1 MDGNALTDSI
11 FQVDMNQV
19 VVTGIGVLTSLGT
32 GVENYWEGLLSGK
45 SGITAVTRFDS
56 SDIASKVSSE
66 INDFNPEDYMDP
78 KEARRNDRYAQ
89 LALAA
94 AHHALNDSGLTR
106 DDLIPDR
113 TGVIVG
119 SGIGGMETI
128 EKQMTTLIQRGPRR
142 VSPFMIPSL
151 IANIAGGI
159 IAIDL
164 GANGPNYSPVSA
176 CASGSHAIG
185 EAFEMIRRGAAD
197 MIFAG
202 GSEAAVTRIG
212 FAGFS
217 SMKAMSTNFNDDP
230 SRASRPFDRNRDG
243 FVMGEGAGV
252 LVLETLESAKKRGA
266 KIYAEIIGYSAT
278 CDAYH
283 VTTPDGESKALTQCM
298 NLAIGQAQIDK
309 NSVNYVNAH
318 GTSTP
323 YNDKSETI
331 ALKNVFGDH
340 AKNGLMVSST
350 KSMTGHL
357 LGAAGAIEAA
367 AVCKAIE
374 TMAVPPTINY
384 EEPDPD
390 CDLDYVPNESRE
402 TEVQVAMSNNSGFG
416 GHNASL
422 VFRKV

>member
-1 MDGNALTDSI
+1 
-11 FQVDMNQV
+11 MNQV
-19 VVTGIGVLTSLGT
+19 VITGIGTLTSVGH
-32 GVENYWEGLLSGK
+32 GVDEFWTSLKSGK
-45 SGITAVTRFDS
+45 SGITGVTRFDC
-56 SDIASKVSSE
+56 SDIASKVASE
-66 INDFNPEDYMDP
+66 ITKFNPEDFMDP
-78 KEARRNDRYAQ
+78 KEVRRNDRYAQ
-89 LALAA
+89 MALAA
-94 AHHALNDSGLTR
+94 THYALADANLSR
-106 DDLIPDR
+106 DEIVPDR
-113 TGVIVG
+113 TGVLVG

-128 EKQMTTLIQRGPRR
+128 EKQMTTLIERGPRR

-164 GANGPNYSPVSA
+164 GAQGPNFSIVSA

-230 SRASRPFDRNRDG
+230 SRASRPFDAQRDG

-252 LVLETLESAKKRGA
+252 LVLETKENAEKRGA
-266 KIYAEIIGYSAT
+266 RIYAEIVGYSAT
-278 CDAYH
+278 CDAFH
-283 VTTPDGESKALTQCM
+283 VTTPDVESKALTQCM
-298 NLAIGQAQIDK
+298 NQALAVAQVEAS
-309 NSVNYVNAH
+309 SVNYVNAH

-323 YNDKSETI
+323 YNDRSETV
-331 ALKNVFGDH
+331 ALKNVFGEY
-340 AKNGLMVSST
+340 AKNGLQVSST

-374 TMAVPPTINY
+374 EDIIPPTINY
-384 EEPDPD
+384 ENPDPD
-390 CDLDYVPNESRE
+390 CDLDYVPNEARE
-402 TEVQVAMSNNSGFG
+402 SNVSLAMSNNSGFG

-422 VFRKV
+422 IFKRV

>member
-1 MDGNALTDSI
+1 MTR
-11 FQVDMNQV
+11 V
-19 VVTGIGVLTSLGT
+19 VVTGMGVVSSIGNDLDSYWTSLKA
-32 GVENYWEGLLSGK
+32 GK
-45 SGITAVTRFDS
+45 SGITSPTSFDC
-56 SDIASKVSSE
+56 SDIASKVASE
-66 INDFNPEDYMDP
+66 IKDFNPEDFMDP

-94 AHHALNDSGLTR
+94 THGALKDANLTR
-106 DDLIPDR
+106 EQLVPKR
-113 TGVIVG
+113 TGVLVG
-119 SGIGGMETI
+119 SGIGGMDTI
-128 EKQMTTLIQRGPRR
+128 EKQMTTLIERGPRR

-164 GANGPNYSPVSA
+164 GAKGPNFSVVSA

-197 MIFAG
+197 VIFAG

-217 SMKAMSTNFNDDP
+217 SMKAMSTKFNDDP
-230 SRASRPFDRNRDG
+230 SRASRPFDKNRDG
-243 FVMGEGAGV
+243 FVMGEGSGV
-252 LVLETLESAKKRGA
+252 LVLETLENAQKRGA
-266 KIYAEIIGYSAT
+266 RIYAELIGYAAT
-278 CDAYH
+278 CDAFH
-283 VTTPDGESKALTQCM
+283 VTTPDTSSESLTECM
-298 NLAIGQAQIDK
+298 NLALDQAK
-309 NSVNYVNAH
+309 LERNSVNYVNAH

-323 YNDKSETI
+323 YNDRSETT
-331 ALKNVFGDH
+331 ALKNVYSDY

-367 AVCKAIE
+367 ACCKAIE
-374 TMAVPPTINY
+374 EGVIPPTINY

-390 CDLDYVPNESRE
+390 CDLDYVPNEARE
-402 TEVQVAMSNNSGFG
+402 ATVNVAMSNNSGFG

-422 VFRKV
+422 IFRNFN

>member
-1 MDGNALTDSI
+1 MDGNALTEGN

-19 VVTGIGVLTSLGT
+19 VVTGMGVLTSVGT
-32 GVENYWEGLLSGK
+32 GVENYWDGLLSGK

-56 SDIASKVSSE
+56 SDIASKVASE

-94 AHHALNDSGLTR
+94 AHHALKDSGLTR
-106 DDLIPDR
+106 DDLVPDR

-128 EKQMTTLIQRGPRR
+128 EKQMTTLIERGPRR

-217 SMKAMSTNFNDDP
+217 SMKAMSTNFNDDA

-252 LVLETLESAKKRGA
+252 LVLETMESAQKRGA

-323 YNDKSETI
+323 YNDKSETT

-374 TMAVPPTINY
+374 TKAVPPTINY

-402 TEVQVAMSNNSGFG
+402 AEVEVAMSNNSGFG

>member
-1 MDGNALTDSI
+1 
-11 FQVDMNQV
+11 MNQV
-19 VVTGIGVLTSLGT
+19 VVTGMGVITSVGT
-32 GVENYWEGLLSGK
+32 GVENYWDGLLSGK
-45 SGITAVTRFDS
+45 SGITAVARFDS
-56 SDIASKVSSE
+56 TDIASKVASE

-94 AHHALNDSGLTR
+94 TSHALNDAGLSR
-106 DDLIPDR
+106 DDLVPDR

-185 EAFEMIRRGAAD
+185 EAFEMIRRGVAD

-217 SMKAMSTNFNDDP
+217 SMKAMSTKYNDNP

-252 LVLETLESAKKRGA
+252 LILETLQSAKKRGA
-266 KIYAEIIGYSAT
+266 KIYAEIIGYSAS

-298 NLAIGQAQIDK
+298 NLAIGQAKIDK

-323 YNDKSETI
+323 YNDKSETT
-331 ALKNVFGDH
+331 ALKNVFGH
-340 AKNGLMVSST
+340 YAKNGLMVSST

-357 LGAAGAIEAA
+357 LGAAGAIEAIA
-367 AVCKAIE
+367 SIMSIKYGI
-374 TMAVPPTINY
+374 VPPTINHTTAD
-384 EEPDPD
+384 ENIDSELNLTLNKAQKRD
-390 CDLDYVPNESRE
+390 VK
-402 TEVQVAMSNNSGFG
+402 VAMSNTFGFG
-416 GHNASL
+416 GHNACV
-422 VFRKV
+422 VFKQLD

>member
-1 MDGNALTDSI
+1 MRK
-11 FQVDMNQV
+11 V
-19 VVTGIGVLTSLGT
+19 VITGLGTLASVGHGIDEFWTSLK
-32 GVENYWEGLLSGK
+32 SGK
-45 SGITAVTRFDS
+45 SGITGVTRFDC
-56 SDIASKVSSE
+56 SDIASKVASE
-66 INDFNPEDYMDP
+66 ITKFNPEDFMDP
-78 KEARRNDRYAQ
+78 KEVRRNDRYAQ
-89 LALAA
+89 MALAA
-94 AHHALNDSGLTR
+94 THYALADANLSR
-106 DDLIPDR
+106 DEIIPDR
-113 TGVIVG
+113 TGVLVG

-128 EKQMTTLIQRGPRR
+128 EKQMTTLIERGPRR

-164 GANGPNYSPVSA
+164 GAQGPNFSIVSA

-230 SRASRPFDRNRDG
+230 SRASRPFDAQRDG

-252 LVLETLESAKKRGA
+252 LVLETKENAEKRGA
-266 KIYAEIIGYSAT
+266 RIYAEIVGYSAT
-278 CDAYH
+278 CDAFH
-283 VTTPDGESKALTQCM
+283 VTTPDVESKALTQCM
-298 NLAIGQAQIDK
+298 NQALAVAQVEAS
-309 NSVNYVNAH
+309 SVNYVNAH

-323 YNDKSETI
+323 YNDRSETV
-331 ALKNVFGDH
+331 ALKNVFGEY
-340 AKNGLMVSST
+340 AKNGLQVSST

-367 AVCKAIE
+367 AACKAIE
-374 TMAVPPTINY
+374 ENVIPPTINY

-390 CDLDYVPNESRE
+390 CDLDYVPNEARDSD
-402 TEVQVAMSNNSGFG
+402 VSVAMSNNSGFG

-422 VFRKV
+422 VFKMI

>member
-1 MDGNALTDSI
+1 
-11 FQVDMNQV
+11 MNQV
-19 VVTGIGVLTSLGT
+19 VVTGIGTLASIGNGIDEFWGSLK
-32 GVENYWEGLLSGK
+32 SGK
-45 SGITAVTRFDS
+45 SGITGVTRFDC
-56 SDIASKVSSE
+56 SDIASKVASE
-66 INDFNPEDYMDP
+66 ITSFNPEDIMDP
-78 KEARRNDRYAQ
+78 KEVRRNDRYAH

-94 AHHALNDSGLTR
+94 THYALADANLSRED
-106 DDLIPDR
+106 IVPDR
-113 TGVIVG
+113 TGVLVG

-128 EKQMTTLIQRGPRR
+128 EKQMTTLIERGPRR

-151 IANIAGGI
+151 IANIAGGV

-164 GANGPNYSPVSA
+164 GAQGPNFSVVSA

-185 EAFEMIRRGAAD
+185 EAFEMIRRGVSD

-217 SMKAMSTNFNDDP
+217 SMKAMSTKFNDDP
-230 SRASRPFDRNRDG
+230 SRASRPFDAERDG

-252 LVLETLESAKKRGA
+252 LVLETKEHAEKRGA
-266 KIYAEIIGYSAT
+266 RIYAEIVGYSAT
-278 CDAYH
+278 CDAFH

-298 NLAIGQAQIDK
+298 RQALDCARLEE
-309 NSVNYVNAH
+309 SEVDYVNAH

-323 YNDKSETI
+323 YNDRSETT
-331 ALKNVFGDH
+331 ALKNVFGPY
-340 AKNGLMVSST
+340 ATNGLQVSST

-374 TMAVPPTINY
+374 ENVIPPTINY
-384 EEPDPD
+384 ENPDPE

-402 TEVQVAMSNNSGFG
+402 SEVKVAMSNNSGFG

-422 VFRKV
+422 VFKQV